1 MDILD
6 LFLCPKRVQ
15 ISVLQF
21 AVSIKA
27 KFINFINLLIFL
39 WRMIW
44 IRFGPLICILSL
56 KYAYEFM
63 TKTKKITKMLLENFN
78 YQLLLQQSYIS
89 V

>member
-27 KFINFINLLIFL
+27 KFTNFINLLIFVAHDL
-39 WRMIW
+39 DKVWTSNMH
-44 IRFGPLICILSL
+44 FVTEVCI
-56 KYAYEFM
+56 
-63 TKTKKITKMLLENFN
+63 
-78 YQLLLQQSYIS
+78 
-89 V
+89 